1 MFFFFNGTS
10 ILSWRCLHCLKH
22 RVAWEFTCLNA
33 WREWD
38 DGWPVENNNCGKKS
52 ICLEFQLFQ
61 RIVCRADGNESS
73 QKHAFHATNGI
84 TAFNWTSRWRIKNE
98 VSFDKKKIREATKI
112 IGSMELMRDFLKKQT
127 FGHLLV
133 EFVITRLHRDTHYA
147 PRPVQFRAGD

>member
-1 MFFFFNGTS
+1 MWWEIHVAHQKQLWFIHLTPGIPLSETFRVQSCCDFLKCFFNVFFFNGTS

-84 TAFNWTSRWRIKNE
+84 TAFNWTSRWRIKNK
-98 VSFDKKKIREATKI
+98 VSFDKKKKSAR
-112 IGSMELMRDFLKKQT
+112 
-127 FGHLLV
+127 
-133 EFVITRLHRDTHYA
+133 
-147 PRPVQFRAGD
+147 PRK